1 MTVLTA
7 PPALAR
13 LDESWRRF
21 GWPIA
26 GQLLVTVLLVVAFLW
41 ADSLYTRYLV
51 AERRAAAALT
61 AVSAASSLSSA
72 VNERLALVRG
82 LTAFV
87 GVEVSAGTLD
97 ALFAPFAEG
106 LRRSVSG
113 VRGVSAAPGFV
124 VRYIHPLDGNQRV
137 FGSALL
143 SDPRPGYAET
153 VQRAL
158 VTGDVTVYGPVDLVQ
173 GGGRGLIARQIVFGK
188 DRPWGAVGMVFDL
201 KPILDEARLESMPQ
215 DLAFLLRAENGVV
228 VAGEGAVLRQ
238 FPIVE
243 TITLTDGTWEFALA
257 PRAGWLAAARAEPA
271 YTAFLMV
278 FALLALM
285 TEALTY
291 LMLSRRRTLERLVE
305 RRTGE
310 LDGLN
315 RELERFAYVTAHDL
329 QEPLRAIA
337 SYTQLLER
345 HFQGRLDEEGAE
357 FIRQIVDGASRLKML
372 LRDVQLF
379 LAEDR
384 VPLCIQTTA
393 VGEALDSALAI
404 LDQRIRETGAV
415 VTTEGLGA
423 VMADERRLREILV
436 VLLGNAVEYRHPY
449 RAAEIAVVQRR
460 DGKQDVIDVR
470 DNGIGIESQYREQIF
485 EVFRRLH
492 SRDEHPGTGMGLAI
506 ARKMAERMGSRITL
520 ESAPGVGSTFSIH
533 LPPARLKGPS

>member
-1 MTVLTA
+1 MTE
-7 PPALAR
+7 PPAPARPDGPLRRYGWLA
-13 LDESWRRF
+13 
-21 GWPIA
+21 A
-26 GQLLVTVLLVVAFLW
+26 GQLVVTVLLVGAFLW
-41 ADSLYTRYLV
+41 ADSLYTRYLI

-61 AVSAASSLSSA
+61 AVSAASALSSA

-87 GVEVSAGTLD
+87 GVESYAGALD
-97 ALFAPFAEG
+97 AQFAPFAEG

-124 VRYIHPLDGNQRV
+124 VRHIHPMDGNQRV
-137 FGSALL
+137 VGSALL

-158 VTGDVTVYGPVDLVQ
+158 VTGDVTVHGPMELAQ
-173 GGGRGLIARQIVFGK
+173 GGRGLIARQIVFGK

-201 KPILDEARLESMPQ
+201 KPILDQARLDAMPQ

-228 VAGEGAVLRQ
+228 VAGEGAVLRLS
-238 FPIVE
+238 PIVE
-243 TITLTDGTWEFALA
+243 SITLTDGTWEFALA
-257 PRAGWLAAARAEPA
+257 PRAGWLGAAHADPA
-271 YTAFLMV
+271 YTAFLVV
-278 FALLALM
+278 FALLALL
-285 TEALTY
+285 TEALAY
-291 LMLSRRRTLERLVE
+291 LMLSRRHTLERLVE

-345 HFQGRLDEEGAE
+345 HFQGRLDEEGEE

-384 VPLCIQTTA
+384 VPLRIQPTDA
-393 VGEALDSALAI
+393 GEALDSALAI
-404 LDQRIRETGAV
+404 LDQRVREAGAV
-415 VTTEGLGA
+415 VTAEGLGA
-423 VMADERRLREILV
+423 VTADERRLREILV

-492 SRDEHPGTGMGLAI
+492 SREEHPGTGMGLAI
-506 ARKMAERMGSRITL
+506 ARKMAERMGGRITV
-520 ESAPGVGSTFSIH
+520 ESAPGVGSTFSLH
-533 LPPARLKGPS
+533 LPHARPRGPS